1 MDLIERG
8 RSDARHPWELAR
20 FRFVRR
26 ALERGGLLSDAS
38 ALLDIGSGDAW
49 LAAQLRGELNPA
61 ARVVCWDANYSAGD
75 RASLALAHPRIEFA
89 AERPSGRFDLLLLLD
104 VLEHV
109 EDDRG
114 FLAGIVDGVAAS
126 GAHALVTV
134 PAWQAVFSRRD
145 TALGHYRR
153 YSTSSARALLQS
165 AGLRIVEDGGLF
177 HSLLPMRAAAVALG
191 RMRGATD
198 GAGVNPIAWS
208 RGPAVTRALTGV
220 LAAEARVSLALARL
234 RVNLPGLSYWALCRH
249 D

>member
-26 ALERGGLLSDAS
+26 ALERRGLLADAS

-49 LAAQLRGELNPA
+49 LASQLRGELKSP

-75 RASLALAHPRIEFA
+75 RASLAAAHPGVGFS
-89 AERPSGRFDLLLLLD
+89 AERPVGRFDLLLLLD

-114 FLAGIVDGVAAS
+114 FLAGIVTDLAAS

-145 TALGHYRR
+145 TELGHYRR
-153 YSTSSARALLQS
+153 YSTSSARALLRS

-177 HSLLPMRAAAVALG
+177 HSLLPMRAAAVALE
-191 RMRGATD
+191 RMRGKSD
-198 GAGVNPIAWS
+198 GAGVNPIAWNH
-208 RGPAVTRALTGV
+208 GPAVTRALTGV
-220 LAAEARVSLALARL
+220 LAAESRVSLSLARL
-234 RVNLPGLSYWALCRH
+234 RVSLPGLSYWALCRH